1 MAARIEHSNS
11 SPEILGILPLQ
22 DAVLFPNTVIPL
34 AVVKKPGIALV
45 EEALREGKQIG
56 LVALKDKDTEDPG
69 PEDVRRVGTVG
80 TIQKML
86 KVPDGTLRCI
96 VAGSTVFRVD
106 EFTQAQPYLAGT
118 ISELPDITVESEE
131 LVAMH
136 RNLASLFQKLLGY
149 LPQAPREMEMEVN
162 NITDSNLLT
171 YFIAS
176 TMRLETAD
184 RQAILE
190 ERNTVKR
197 MRKLT
202 MLLTKELEVVE
213 LGHKIQS
220 DIQREMEKNQREF
233 YLRQQL
239 RAIQEELGDTDP
251 QQAEANELR
260 KKIDEAQ
267 MPEEVQKAADREL
280 DRLSKVPQA
289 SPEYSVI
296 RTYLDWL
303 VQLPWGKE
311 TSDAIDIAQARTV
324 LDADHYDLEKV
335 KDRIIEYLAVGK
347 LKKRLAGPILC
358 FVGPPGVGKTSLGQ
372 SIARAM
378 GRKFVRLS
386 VGGVRDEAEIRGHRR
401 TYIGAMPGTIV
412 RALRDAGT
420 RNPVM
425 MIDEI
430 DKVGSDFRG
439 DPQSALLEVLDP
451 EQNNSFRDHYLDLP
465 FDLSHVLFICTAN
478 QLETISPPLR
488 DAGTRNP
495 VMMIDEIDKVGS
507 DYRGDPQSALLE
519 VLDPAQNNTFRDH
532 YLDLPFDLSSV
543 LFICTANNLDTISPP
558 LRDRMEII
566 TLSGYTEFEKLQ
578 IAKRYLLKKQREA
591 NGLRDSQAQINDAAI
606 RTVIN
611 DYTREAGVR
620 NLEREIGTIFRKI
633 ARRIAEEARFKA
645 RVKPESVQ
653 EYLSK
658 PRFFNEVKKRTA
670 TVGVATGLAWTPV
683 GGDIMFIEVTVMPG
697 TGKLGL
703 TGQLGDVMKESAQAA
718 ISFLRSRSS
727 ELGLPDEYFNKH
739 DVHVHV
745 PAGAVPKDGPSAGI
759 ALATALAS
767 FLTNTKVDSN
777 LAMTGEI
784 TLTGQVLPIG
794 GLKEKVL
801 GAKRA
806 GISKIV
812 IPKRNEVD
820 LDDVPKEVRD
830 TMSFVPVEEI
840 SEVFEQAFGK
850 RIVTPV
856 TLGYEDS
863 RAGVVVPMRRAIKR
877 GPSGERKRPN
887 GRQRTAVSTRK
898 R

>member
-1 MAARIEHSNS
+1 MPARVAADKKTEQI
-11 SPEILGILPLQ
+11 GILPLQ
-22 DAVLFPNTVIPL
+22 DAVLFTNTVIPL

-45 EEALREGKQIG
+45 EEALRDGRPIG
-56 LVALKDKDTEDPG
+56 LVALRDKDIEDPEPG
-69 PEDVRRVGTVG
+69 DLRRVGTIG
-80 TIQKML
+80 TIQRMI
-86 KVPDGTLRCI
+86 KVPDGTIRCI
-96 VAGSTVFRVD
+96 VGGNSVFRVD
-106 EFTQAQPYLAGT
+106 RFVQTQPYLAALVT
-118 ISELPDITVESEE
+118 ELPDDVIVSEE
-131 LVAMH
+131 LTAMH
-136 RNLASLFQKLLGY
+136 RNLSGLFTKLLGF

-176 TMRLETAD
+176 SMRLETAD
-184 RQAILE
+184 RQTLLE
-190 ERNTVKR
+190 ERNTEKR

-239 RAIQEELGDTDP
+239 RAIQEELGETDP
-251 QQAEANELR
+251 QQAEYNELR
-260 KKIDEAQ
+260 KKIDEAS
-267 MPEEVQKAADREL
+267 MPEEVRIAADREL
-280 DRLSKVPQA
+280 DRLSKVPTA

-311 TSDAIDIAQARTV
+311 TSDSLDINKARAI
-324 LDADHYDLEKV
+324 LDEDHYDLEKV

-347 LKKRLAGPILC
+347 LKKKLTGPILC
-358 FVGPPGVGKTSLGQ
+358 FVGPPGVGKTSLGH

-430 DKVGSDFRG
+430 DKMGADFRG
-439 DPQSALLEVLDP
+439 DPSSAMLEVLDP
-451 EQNNSFRDHYLDLP
+451 EQNHSFRDHYLDLP
-465 FDLSHVLFICTAN
+465 FSLGNVMFVCTAN
-478 QLETISPPLR
+478 Q
-488 DAGTRNP
+488 
-495 VMMIDEIDKVGS
+495 
-507 DYRGDPQSALLE
+507 
-519 VLDPAQNNTFRDH
+519 
-532 YLDLPFDLSSV
+532 
-543 LFICTANNLDTISPP
+543 LDTISPP

-578 IAKRYLLKKQREA
+578 IAKRYLIKKQREA
-591 NGLRDSQAQINDAAI
+591 NGLKSNQAQISDPAI

-620 NLEREIGTIFRKI
+620 NLEREIGAIFRKV
-633 ARRIAEEARFKA
+633 ARRIAEEPRFRA
-645 RVKPESVQ
+645 RVRPDLIVD
-653 EYLSK
+653 YLSR
-658 PRFFNEVKKRTA
+658 PRFYNEVKKRTGH
-670 TVGVATGLAWTPV
+670 VGVATGLAWTPV
-683 GGDIMFIEVTVMPG
+683 GGDIMFIETTAMPG
-697 TGKLGL
+697 TGKLVL
-703 TGQLGDVMKESAQAA
+703 TGQLGDVMKESATAA
-718 ISFLRSRSS
+718 VSYLRSHSAA
-727 ELGLPDEYFNKH
+727 LGLPDDYFGKH

-759 ALATALAS
+759 SLATSIAS
-767 FLTNTKVDSN
+767 LLTNTKVDAN

-812 IPKRNEVD
+812 LPRRNEVD
-820 LDDVPKEVRD
+820 VEDVPKEVRD
-830 TMSFVPVEEI
+830 TMSFVAVDDI

-850 RIVTPV
+850 RIVA
-856 TLGYEDS
+856 TLRSASENGKND
-863 RAGVVVPMRRAIKR
+863 GNVVPMRRTIK
-877 GPSGERKRPN
+877 PANGERKRAP
-887 GRQRTAVSTRK
+887 
-898 R
+898 

>member
-1 MAARIEHSNS
+1 MARAPVKALPHQD
-11 SPEILGILPLQ
+11 ILGILPLQ

-45 EEALREGKQIG
+45 EEALRDGKQIG
-56 LVALKDKDTEDPG
+56 LVALRDKDVEDPG
-69 PEDVRRVGTVG
+69 SDDLRRVGTIG

-96 VAGSTVFRVD
+96 VAGSEVFRID
-106 EFTQAQPYLAGT
+106 DFTQTAPYFAASYT
-118 ISELPDITVESEE
+118 ELPDITRETAD
-131 LVAMH
+131 LTAMH
-136 RNLASLFQKLLGY
+136 RNLAGLFSKLLGY

-162 NITDSNLLT
+162 NINDSNLLT

-190 ERNTVKR
+190 ERNTEKR

-202 MLLTKELEVVE
+202 VLLTKELEVVE

-239 RAIQEELGDTDP
+239 RAIQEELGESDP
-251 QQAEANELR
+251 QQAETNELR
-260 KKIDEAQ
+260 KKIEEAK
-267 MPEEVQKAADREL
+267 MPEDVRKAADREL
-280 DRLSKVPQA
+280 DRLAKVPTA
-289 SPEYSVI
+289 SPEYGVI
-296 RTYLDWL
+296 RTYVDWL
-303 VQLPWGKE
+303 VQLPWSKE
-311 TSDAIDIAQARTV
+311 TADAIDIARAREV
-324 LDADHYDLEKV
+324 LDEDHYDLEKV

-347 LKKRLAGPILC
+347 LKKKLTGPILC

-420 RNPVM
+420 
-425 MIDEI
+425 
-430 DKVGSDFRG
+430 K
-439 DPQSALLEVLDP
+439 
-451 EQNNSFRDHYLDLP
+451 
-465 FDLSHVLFICTAN
+465 
-478 QLETISPPLR
+478 
-488 DAGTRNP
+488 NP

-532 YLDLPFDLSSV
+532 YLDLPFDLSQV
-543 LFICTANNLDTISPP
+543 LFVCTANDLSTISPP

-566 TLSGYTEFEKLQ
+566 SLSGYTELEKLQ
-578 IAKRYLLKKQREA
+578 IAKRYLLKKQRQA
-591 NGLRDSQAQINDAAI
+591 NGLKDSQAQISDAAV
-606 RTVIN
+606 RTIIT

-620 NLEREIGTIFRKI
+620 NLEREIGTIFRKV
-633 ARRIAEEARFKA
+633 ARRIAEEPRYRA
-645 RVKPESVQ
+645 RVKPETVN
-653 EYLSK
+653 EYLSR

-670 TVGVATGLAWTPV
+670 SVGVATGMFWTPV
-683 GGDIMFIEVTVMPG
+683 GGDILFIETSAMPG
-697 TGKLGL
+697 TGKLVL
-703 TGQLGDVMKESAQAA
+703 TGQLGDVMKESATAA
-718 ISFLRSRSS
+718 LSFIRSRSN
-727 ELGLPDEYFNKH
+727 ELGLPDDYFAKH
-739 DVHVHV
+739 DLHIHL
-745 PAGAVPKDGPSAGI
+745 PAGAIPKDGPSAGI
-759 ALATALAS
+759 ALATALVS
-767 FLTNTKVDSN
+767 LLTNTKADHDV
-777 LAMTGEI
+777 AMTGEI

-806 GISKIV
+806 GIKKI
-812 IPKRNEVD
+812 ILPKRNEID
-820 LDDVPKEVRD
+820 LDDIPKEVRD
-830 TMSFVPVEEI
+830 TMEFVPVEEI
-840 SEVFEQAFGK
+840 SEVLAQALGK
-850 RIVTPV
+850 RIITPV
-856 TLGYEDS
+856 DLGGEDGP
-863 RAGVVVPMRRAIKR
+863 AHDNVVSIRRR
-877 GPSGERKRPN
+877 STERKRVVRP
-887 GRQRTAVSTRK
+887 RAPVASRK

>member
-1 MAARIEHSNS
+1 MAARSKSKTTTDI
-11 SPEILGILPLQ
+11 IGILPLQ

-45 EEALREGKQIG
+45 EEALRDGRPIG

-69 PEDVRRVGTVG
+69 PGDVRTIGTIG
-80 TIQKML
+80 TIQRMI
-86 KVPDGTLRCI
+86 KVPDGTIRCI
-96 VAGSTVFRVD
+96 VGGNSVFRAD
-106 EFTQAQPYLAGT
+106 SFTQSTPYLAAAYT
-118 ISELPDITVESEE
+118 ELPDVTNENEQ

-136 RNLASLFQKLLGY
+136 RNLASLFSRLIGF

-162 NITDSNLLT
+162 NISDSNLLT
-171 YFIAS
+171 YFVAS
-176 TMRLETAD
+176 SMRLDTSD
-184 RQAILE
+184 RQELLE
-190 ERNTVKR
+190 ERDTERR

-239 RAIQEELGDTDP
+239 RAIQEELGETDP
-251 QQAEANELR
+251 QQAETNELR
-260 KKIDEAQ
+260 KKIEESGL
-267 MPEEVQKAADREL
+267 PEDVRKAADREL

-296 RTYLDWL
+296 RTYLDWI
-303 VQLPWGKE
+303 VQLPWAK
-311 TSDAIDIAQARTV
+311 TTTDAIDIAKAREV
-324 LDADHYDLEKV
+324 LDEDHYGLEKV

-347 LKKRLAGPILC
+347 LKKKLTGPILC

-372 SIARAM
+372 SIARSM

-401 TYIGAMPGTIV
+401 TYIGAMPGSII

-420 RNPVM
+420 LNPVM

-451 EQNNSFRDHYLDLP
+451 S
-465 FDLSHVLFICTAN
+465 
-478 QLETISPPLR
+478 
-488 DAGTRNP
+488 
-495 VMMIDEIDKVGS
+495 
-507 DYRGDPQSALLE
+507 
-519 VLDPAQNNTFRDH
+519 QNNTFRDH
-532 YLDLPFDLSSV
+532 YLDLPFDLSQV
-543 LFICTANNLDTISPP
+543 LFVCTANDLSTISGP

-566 TLSGYTEFEKLQ
+566 QLSGYTEFEKLQ

-591 NGLRDSQAQINDAAI
+591 NGLRDSQAQISDAGI

-620 NLEREIGTIFRKI
+620 NLDREVGTIFRKV
-633 ARRIAEEARFKA
+633 ARRIAEEPRYKA
-645 RVKPESVQ
+645 RVKPENIAD
-653 EYLSK
+653 YLSRA
-658 PRFFNEVKKRTA
+658 RFFNEVKKRTA
-670 TVGVATGLAWTPV
+670 SIGVTTGLAWTPV
-683 GGDIMFIEVTVMPG
+683 GGDIMFIETTVMPG
-697 TGKLGL
+697 SGKLVL

-718 ISFLRSRSS
+718 VSFLRSRSA
-727 ELGLPDEYFNKH
+727 ELGLPDDYFSKH
-739 DVHVHV
+739 DLHIHV

-759 ALATALAS
+759 ALATSIAS
-767 FLTNTKVDSN
+767 LLTGTKVDSN

-812 IPKRNEVD
+812 LPIRNEVD
-820 LDDVPKEVRD
+820 LEDVPVEVRE
-830 TMSFVPVEEI
+830 TMTFVPVEEI
-840 SEVFEQAFGK
+840 SQVFEQAFGK

-856 TLGYEDS
+856 MLGDDPKTN
-863 RAGVVVPMRRAIKR
+863 GVVVPMRPR
-877 GPSGERKRPN
+877 GAARKSAPVARRPSVSDRKR
-887 GRQRTAVSTRK
+887 
-898 R
+898 

>member
-1 MAARIEHSNS
+1 MSDLREAPNI
-11 SPEILGILPLQ
+11 IGILPLQ
-22 DAVLFPNTVIPL
+22 EAVLFPNTVIPL

-45 EEALREGKQIG
+45 EEALREGKPIG
-56 LVALKDKDTEDPG
+56 LVVLKDKDTEDPG
-69 PEDVRRVGTVG
+69 PDDVRKIGTIGV
-80 TIQKML
+80 IQKML
-86 KVPDGTLRCI
+86 KVPDGSLRCI
-96 VAGSTVFRVD
+96 VAGTTVFKIDQFVQTD
-106 EFTQAQPYLAGT
+106 PYMAAT
-118 ISELPDITVESEE
+118 YHELPDITEQSEE

-136 RNLASLFQKLLGY
+136 RNLASLFQKLLSY

-162 NITDSNLLT
+162 NITDPNLLT
-171 YFIAS
+171 YFVAS
-176 TMRLETAD
+176 TMRLDTAD

-190 ERNTVKR
+190 ERNTEKR
-197 MRKLT
+197 LRKLT

-239 RAIQEELGDTDP
+239 RAIQEELGETDP

-267 MPEEVQKAADREL
+267 MPEEVKKAADREL
-280 DRLSKVPQA
+280 DRLSKVPTA

-303 VQLPWGKE
+303 VQLPWNKE
-311 TSDAIDIAQARTV
+311 TSDSIDIAKARQV
-324 LDADHYDLEKV
+324 LDEDHYDLEKV

-347 LKKRLAGPILC
+347 LKNKLTGPILC

-401 TYIGAMPGTIV
+401 TYIGAMPGTII
-412 RALRDAGT
+412 RALRDVGT

-465 FDLSHVLFICTAN
+465 FDLSQVLFICTAN
-478 QLETISPPLR
+478 Q
-488 DAGTRNP
+488 
-495 VMMIDEIDKVGS
+495 
-507 DYRGDPQSALLE
+507 
-519 VLDPAQNNTFRDH
+519 
-532 YLDLPFDLSSV
+532 
-543 LFICTANNLDTISPP
+543 LDTISPP

-566 TLSGYTEFEKLQ
+566 NLSGYTELEKIQ
-578 IAKRYLLKKQREA
+578 IAKRYLIPKQREA
-591 NGLRDSQAQINDAAI
+591 NGLSNGQVSISDAAI
-606 RTVIN
+606 RQIIV

-620 NLEREIGTIFRKI
+620 NLEREIGTIFRKV
-633 ARRIAEEARFKA
+633 ARRIAEDPGFRAK
-645 RVKPESVQ
+645 VKPENLV

-658 PRFFNEVKKRTA
+658 PRFYNEVKKRVSS
-670 TVGVATGLAWTPV
+670 VGVATGMFYTPV
-683 GGDIMFIEVTVMPG
+683 GGDILFIETSAMPG
-697 TGKLGL
+697 KGNVTL
-703 TGQLGDVMKESAQAA
+703 TGQLGEVMKESATAA
-718 ISFLRSRSS
+718 VSFLRSRSA
-727 ELGLPDEYFNKH
+727 ELGLPEDWFAKH
-739 DVHVHV
+739 DLHIHV
-745 PAGAVPKDGPSAGI
+745 PAGAIPKDGPSAGI
-759 ALATALAS
+759 AIATSIAS
-767 FLTNTKVDSN
+767 LLTNTKVDSD

-806 GISKIV
+806 GIKKI
-812 IPKRNEVD
+812 ILPKRNEID
-820 LDDVPKEVRD
+820 LDDIPKEVRESM
-830 TMSFVPVEEI
+830 TFIPVEEL
-840 SEVFEQAFGK
+840 SEVLFHALGK
-850 RIVTPV
+850 RFITPV
-856 TLGYEDS
+856 QLGETQRRPS
-863 RAGVVVPMRRAIKR
+863 NVVPMRPAAAKRPRA
-877 GPSGERKRPN
+877 ERKQ
-887 GRQRTAVSTRK
+887 QRRAAPANHRAKSR
-898 R
+898 

>member
-1 MAARIEHSNS
+1 MARTVSAPRKNEVI
-11 SPEILGILPLQ
+11 GILPLQ

-34 AVVKKPGIALV
+34 AVVKKPGIILV
-45 EEALREGKQIG
+45 EEALRDGKQIG
-56 LVALKDKDTEDPG
+56 LVALKDKEIEDPE
-69 PEDVRRVGTVG
+69 PDDLRRIGTIG
-80 TIQKML
+80 TIQRMI
-86 KVPDGTLRCI
+86 KVPDGTIRCI
-96 VAGSTVFRVD
+96 VGGNSVFRVD
-106 EFTQAQPYLAGT
+106 NFTQTEPYIAGEIT
-118 ISELPDITVESEE
+118 ELPDVTVPSDD
-131 LVAMH
+131 LLAMH
-136 RNLASLFQKLLGY
+136 RNLAGLFSKLIGY

-176 TMRLETAD
+176 SMRLETSD
-184 RQAILE
+184 RQALLE
-190 ERNTVKR
+190 ERNTEKR

-239 RAIQEELGDTDP
+239 RAIQEELGETDP
-251 QQAEANELR
+251 QVAETNELR

-267 MPEEVQKAADREL
+267 MPEEVKKAADREL
-280 DRLSKVPQA
+280 DRLSKVPTA

-303 VQLPWGKE
+303 VQLPWKNA
-311 TSDAIDIAQARTV
+311 TADAIEIAKARQI
-324 LDADHYDLEKV
+324 LDADHYDLDKV

-347 LKKRLAGPILC
+347 LKKKMTGPILC

-372 SIARAM
+372 SIARSM

-401 TYIGAMPGTIV
+401 TYIGAMPGTII

-420 RNPVM
+420 KNPVM

-430 DKVGSDFRG
+430 DKVGADFRG

-465 FDLSHVLFICTAN
+465 FDLSQVLFICTAN
-478 QLETISPPLR
+478 QLDTVSP
-488 DAGTRNP
+488 A
-495 VMMIDEIDKVGS
+495 
-507 DYRGDPQSALLE
+507 
-519 VLDPAQNNTFRDH
+519 
-532 YLDLPFDLSSV
+532 
-543 LFICTANNLDTISPP
+543 
-558 LRDRMEII
+558 LRDRVEVIQ
-566 TLSGYTEFEKLQ
+566 LAGYTEFEKLQ
-578 IAKRYLLKKQREA
+578 IAKRYLVKKQREA
-591 NGLRDSQAQINDAAI
+591 NGLRDSQVQINDAAI
-606 RTVIN
+606 RAIIN

-633 ARRIAEEARFKA
+633 ARRIAEEPRFKA
-645 RVKPESVQ
+645 RIKPSTLV

-658 PRFFNEVKKRTA
+658 PRFFNEVKKRMA
-670 TVGVATGLAWTPV
+670 SVGVATGLAWTPV
-683 GGDIMFIEVTVMPG
+683 GGDIMFIETTVMPG
-697 TGKLGL
+697 TGKLVL
-703 TGQLGDVMKESAQAA
+703 TGQLGDVMKESATAA
-718 ISFLRSRSS
+718 VSFLRAHSN
-727 ELGLPDEYFNKH
+727 ELGLPEDYFGKH
-739 DVHVHV
+739 DLHIHV

-759 ALATALAS
+759 ALATSIAS
-767 FLTNTKVDSN
+767 LLTDQKVDSN

-794 GLKEKVL
+794 GVKEKVL

-806 GISKIV
+806 GIAKIV
-812 IPKRNEVD
+812 LPKRNELD

-830 TMSFVPVEEI
+830 TMSFVGVEDI
-840 SEVFEQAFGK
+840 SEVFVQAFGK
-850 RIVTPV
+850 RIVTPAA
-856 TLGYEDS
+856 LAEPEK
-863 RAGVVVPMRRAIKR
+863 RHGVVVPMRRSMKR
-877 GPSGERKRPN
+877 VNGERERKRARLN
-887 GRQRTAVSTRK
+887 AK
-898 R
+898 RNRS

>member
-1 MAARIEHSNS
+1 MAARLEKIEKKV
-11 SPEILGILPLQ
+11 ELLGLLPLQ

-45 EEALREGKQIG
+45 EEALRDGRQIG

-69 PEDVRRVGTVG
+69 PDDLRRVGTVG
-80 TIQKML
+80 TIQRMI
-86 KVPDGTLRCI
+86 KVPDGTIRCI
-96 VAGSTVFRVD
+96 VGGNSVFRIDSVPQL
-106 EFTQAQPYLAGT
+106 EPYMAALVT
-118 ISELPDITVESEE
+118 ELPDDLRQSEE

-136 RNLASLFQKLLGY
+136 RNLAALFSKLIGY

-162 NITDSNLLT
+162 NINDANLLT

-176 TMRLETAD
+176 SMRLETAD
-184 RQAILE
+184 RQALLE
-190 ERNTVKR
+190 ERNTGKR

-202 MLLTKELEVVE
+202 MMLTKELEVVE

-239 RAIQEELGDTDP
+239 RAIQEELGESDP
-251 QQAEANELR
+251 QQAETNELR
-260 KKIDEAQ
+260 KKIDEAE
-267 MPEEVQKAADREL
+267 MPEDVKKAADREL

-303 VQLPWGKE
+303 VQMPWAKY
-311 TSDAIDIAQARTV
+311 TTDAIDIATARGI
-324 LDADHYDLEKV
+324 LDDDHYDLDKV

-347 LKKRLAGPILC
+347 LKKRLSGPILC

-372 SIARAM
+372 SIAKAM

-451 EQNNSFRDHYLDLP
+451 EQNKS
-465 FDLSHVLFICTAN
+465 
-478 QLETISPPLR
+478 
-488 DAGTRNP
+488 
-495 VMMIDEIDKVGS
+495 
-507 DYRGDPQSALLE
+507 
-519 VLDPAQNNTFRDH
+519 FRDH

-543 LFICTANNLDTISPP
+543 LFVCTANQLDTISSP

-566 TLSGYTEFEKLQ
+566 QLAGYTEYEKLQ

-591 NGLRDSQAQINDAAI
+591 NGLRDSQAQLDDAAI
-606 RTVIN
+606 RAIIN

-633 ARRIAEEARFKA
+633 ARKIAETPRFKG
-645 RVKPESVQ
+645 RIKPATLVD
-653 EYLSK
+653 YLSK
-658 PRFFNEVKKRTA
+658 PRFYNEVKKRTA
-670 TVGVATGLAWTPV
+670 HVGVATGLAWTPV
-683 GGDIMFIEVTVMPG
+683 GGDIMFIETTAMPG
-697 TGKLGL
+697 TGKLVL

-727 ELGLPDEYFNKH
+727 ELGLSDDYFQKH
-739 DVHVHV
+739 DLHVHV

-759 ALATALAS
+759 ALATSIVSL
-767 FLTNTKVDSN
+767 LTNIKVDPN

-806 GISKIV
+806 GISKILL
-812 IPKRNEVD
+812 PRRNEID
-820 LDDVPKEVRD
+820 LDDVPKEIRD
-830 TMSFVPVEEI
+830 TMSFVAVDEI
-840 SEVFEQAFGK
+840 SDVFQQAFGK
-850 RIVTPV
+850 RLVTPV
-856 TLGYEDS
+856 TLGVPD
-863 RAGVVVPMRRAIKR
+863 AKGNVVPMRRSTKR
-877 GPSGERKRPN
+877 VLPERKAQRRVA
-887 GRQRTAVSTRK
+887 GRRNRS
-898 R
+898 

>member
-1 MAARIEHSNS
+1 MSESKSA
-11 SPEILGILPLQ
+11 PEIIGILPLQ
-22 DAVLFPNTVIPL
+22 EAVLFPNTVIPL

-56 LVALKDKDTEDPG
+56 LAVLKDKDTEDPG
-69 PEDVRRVGTVG
+69 PDDVRKVGTIG
-80 TIQKML
+80 IIQKML
-86 KVPDGTLRCI
+86 KVPDGSLRCI
-96 VAGSTVFRVD
+96 VAGTSVFKIDQFVQTD
-106 EFTQAQPYLAGT
+106 PYLAAT
-118 ISELPDITVESEE
+118 YRELPDNTEQSEE

-136 RNLASLFQKLLGY
+136 RNLAALFQKLLSY

-171 YFIAS
+171 YFVAS
-176 TMRLETAD
+176 TMRLDTND

-190 ERNTVKR
+190 ERNTEKR
-197 MRKLT
+197 LRKLT

-239 RAIQEELGDTDP
+239 RAIQEELGESDP
-251 QQAEANELR
+251 QQADANELR

-267 MPEEVQKAADREL
+267 MPEEAKKAADREL
-280 DRLSKVPQA
+280 DRLSKVPTA

-303 VQLPWGKE
+303 VQLPWSKA
-311 TSDAIDIAQARTV
+311 TSDSIDIVKAREI
-324 LDADHYDLEKV
+324 LDEDHYDLEKV
-335 KDRIIEYLAVGK
+335 KDRIVEYLAVGK
-347 LKKRLAGPILC
+347 LKKKLTGPILC

-401 TYIGAMPGTIV
+401 TYIGAMPGTIL

-465 FDLSHVLFICTAN
+465 FDLSGVLFICTAN
-478 QLETISPPLR
+478 QL
-488 DAGTRNP
+488 
-495 VMMIDEIDKVGS
+495 
-507 DYRGDPQSALLE
+507 
-519 VLDPAQNNTFRDH
+519 
-532 YLDLPFDLSSV
+532 
-543 LFICTANNLDTISPP
+543 DTISPA

-566 TLSGYTEFEKLQ
+566 NLSGYTEFEKIQ
-578 IAKRYLLKKQREA
+578 IAKRYLVAKQRKA
-591 NGLRDSQAQINDAAI
+591 NGLTKAQVLISDPAI
-606 RTVIN
+606 KQIIV

-620 NLEREIGTIFRKI
+620 NLEREIGTVFRKI
-633 ARRIAEEARFKA
+633 ARKIAEEPKFHA
-645 RVKPESVQ
+645 RVKPETLVD
-653 EYLSK
+653 YLSK
-658 PRFFNEVKKRTA
+658 PRFYNEVKKRVSS
-670 TVGVATGLAWTPV
+670 VGVATGMFYTPV
-683 GGDIMFIEVTVMPG
+683 GGDILFIETTAMPG
-697 TGKLGL
+697 KGNVTL
-703 TGQLGDVMKESAQAA
+703 TGQLGDIMKESATAA
-718 ISFLRSRSS
+718 VSFLRSRSS
-727 ELGLPDEYFNKH
+727 ELGLAEEWFAKH
-739 DVHVHV
+739 DLHIHV

-759 ALATALAS
+759 AIATSIAS
-767 FLTNTKVDSN
+767 LLTNTKVDSD

-801 GAKRA
+801 GARRA
-806 GISKIV
+806 GIKKI
-812 IPKRNEVD
+812 ILPKRNEID

-830 TMSFVPVEEI
+830 QMTFIPVEEL
-840 SEVFEQAFGK
+840 SEVLAHALGK
-850 RIVTPV
+850 RFITPV
-856 TLGYEDS
+856 YLGEPPR
-863 RAGVVVPMRRAIKR
+863 RANNVVPIRPAVVKR
-877 GPSGERKRPN
+877 VRPERKR
-887 GRQRTAVSTRK
+887 QRAVNRTKPR
-898 R
+898 

>member
-1 MAARIEHSNS
+1 MATAEKKTDV
-11 SPEILGILPLQ
+11 LGILPLQ

-45 EEALREGKQIG
+45 EEALRDGRQIG
-56 LVALKDKDTEDPG
+56 LVALKDKETEDPG
-69 PEDVRRVGTVG
+69 PDDVRRVGTIG
-80 TIQKML
+80 TIQRMI
-86 KVPDGTLRCI
+86 KVPDGTIRCI
-96 VAGSTVFRVD
+96 VGGNSVFRID
-106 EFTQAQPYLAGT
+106 AFTQTSPYLAAT
-118 ISELPDITVESEE
+118 FTELPDITRESGE

-136 RNLASLFQKLLGY
+136 RNLASLFSKLIGY

-171 YFIAS
+171 YFVAS
-176 TMRLETAD
+176 SMRLDTGD
-184 RQAILE
+184 RQALLE
-190 ERNTVKR
+190 ERNTEKR

-239 RAIQEELGDTDP
+239 RAIQEELGETDP
-251 QQAEANELR
+251 QQAETNDLR
-260 KKIDEAQ
+260 KKIDEAGL
-267 MPEEVQKAADREL
+267 PEDAKKAADREL

-296 RTYLDWL
+296 RTYLDWI
-303 VQLPWGKE
+303 VQLPWDKS
-311 TSDAIDIAQARTV
+311 TTDAIDIAKAREI
-324 LDADHYDLEKV
+324 LDEDHYDLEKV

-347 LKKRLAGPILC
+347 LKKKLTGPILC

-430 DKVGSDFRG
+430 DKVGSD
-439 DPQSALLEVLDP
+439 
-451 EQNNSFRDHYLDLP
+451 
-465 FDLSHVLFICTAN
+465 
-478 QLETISPPLR
+478 
-488 DAGTRNP
+488 
-495 VMMIDEIDKVGS
+495 
-507 DYRGDPQSALLE
+507 YRGDPQSALLE
-519 VLDPAQNNTFRDH
+519 VLDPAQNNSFRDH
-532 YLDLPFDLSSV
+532 YLDLPFDLSAV
-543 LFICTANNLDTISPP
+543 LFVCTANDLSTISPP

-566 TLSGYTEFEKLQ
+566 QLAGYTEFEKLQ
-578 IAKRYLLKKQREA
+578 IAKRYLVKKQREA
-591 NGLRDSQAQINDAAI
+591 NGLRDSQVQIGDPAI
-606 RTVIN
+606 RAIIN

-620 NLEREIGTIFRKI
+620 NLEREIGTVFRKVARKI
-633 ARRIAEEARFKA
+633 AEAPRYKA
-645 RVKPESVQ
+645 RVKPENLVD
-653 EYLSK
+653 YLSK
-658 PRFFNEVKKRTA
+658 PRFYNEVKKRTA
-670 TVGVATGLAWTPV
+670 SVGVTTGLAWTPV
-683 GGDIMFIEVTVMPG
+683 GGDIMFIETSTMPG
-697 TGKLGL
+697 TGKLVL

-718 ISFLRSRSS
+718 VSFLRSRSV
-727 ELGLPDEYFNKH
+727 ELGLPDDYFGKH
-739 DVHVHV
+739 DMHIHV

-759 ALATALAS
+759 ALATSIAS
-767 FLTNTKVDSN
+767 LVTNTKVDSN

-806 GISKIV
+806 GINKIV
-812 IPKRNEVD
+812 IPKRNEID

-830 TMSFVPVEEI
+830 TMTFVPVEEI

-850 RIVTPV
+850 PIITPV
-856 TLGYEDS
+856 MLGDEPRKKD
-863 RAGVVVPMRRAIKR
+863 GVVVPMRRSTKR
-877 GPSGERKRPN
+877 SVAADRKRATV
-887 GRQRTAVSTRK
+887 RRSSIQSRK